1 MMWAHDGG
9 GFLPGVHPVA
19 RPTPPAAAA
28 AAAVPEAATVHS
40 QPRQSERGGVGVEV
54 QPPNWSRIFQL
65 NFFIF

>member
-28 AAAVPEAATVHS
+28 AVPEAATVHS

-54 QPPNWSRIFQL
+54 ESPNRWRIIQI
-65 NFFIF
+65 FIF